1 MRGAG
6 RLLPVFLVAGLLG
19 PASITLAR
27 FTDSAT
33 TGATLAAGELLPPTS
48 VTGSGGSSATLT
60 WTPSTS
66 ADAAGYRLLR
76 SAVARSGYGVVGD
89 VTPVGSPGTTDNPG
103 AGTWFYVVR
112 TYLGSWTSVSSNEAS
127 ATITGAPVLTAYRP
141 CSSNAADTGGDN
153 DGYELAADSGCV
165 ADGAIARDVGSGTS
179 NVDDCTD
186 AGKDRH
192 RFWGFD
198 LGLPATVT
206 SIDGIALRLEAGMS
220 NSGGI
225 TRICAELSWDG
236 GASWTAAQ
244 SVPLTANALTT
255 YALGGPDDTWGRPWT
270 LGELDPASF
279 RLRLTDVTTQNN
291 KAFRLDGVSIQV
303 AYTP

>member
-6 RLLPVFLVAGLLG
+6 RALAVLLVTGLLG

-33 TGATLAAGELLPPTS
+33 TGATLATGELLPPTS
-48 VTGSGGSSATLT
+48 VTASGGASATLT

-66 ADAAGYRLLR
+66 ADAAGYHLLR
-76 SAVARSGYGVVGD
+76 SAVAGSGYGVVGD
-89 VTPVGSPGTTDNPG
+89 VTPVGSTGTTDSPG

-112 TYLGSWTSVSSNEAS
+112 TYLASWTSVTSNEAS
-127 ATITGAPVLTAYRP
+127 VTIGGSPTLTGYQP
-141 CSSNAADTGGDN
+141 CSSNAADTGGDD
-153 DGYELAADSGCV
+153 DGYELAGDSGCV
-165 ADGAIARDVGSGTS
+165 ADGAIARDVSSGTS
-179 NVDDCTD
+179 TVDDCSD

-192 RFWGFD
+192 RLWGFD
-198 LGLPATVT
+198 LGLPVTVT
-206 SIDGIALRLEAGMS
+206 SIDGIAVQLEAGMS
-220 NSGGI
+220 NSGGT

-236 GASWTAAQ
+236 GATWTAAQ

-255 YALGGPDDTWGRPWT
+255 CVLGGPGDTWGRPWT
-270 LGELDPASF
+270 LAELDPASF

-291 KAFRLDGVSIQV
+291 KTFRLDGVSIQV